1 MRISDW
7 SSDVCSSDLAAQLT
21 KTTRVVSSTD
31 SDFIDITVQSRKAE
45 LAARIANRFVDSL
58 QKMRSQRRQ
67 TWRNGLST
75 ALDKETKRLA
85 HEVELAERAV
95 ADFRRQHLMPMGA
108 GSAEDYQQMNRIAVE
123 IGRAHVG
130 TPVTN

>member
-95 ADFRRQHLMPMGA
+95 ADFRRQPLMPM
-108 GSAEDYQQMNRIAVE
+108 E
-123 IGRAHVG
+123 IGRASCRERVCQY
-130 TPVTN
+130 V